1 MQTAP
6 QGFISEA
13 YLFERWLSPMM
24 DQHNHLSQS
33 VSSMSTLGQG
43 TDPIIASGSPP
54 LMDRSGSAELFPLSH
69 PDSSGLGEDGL
80 SELYAKQ
87 TIMMP
92 MHQPPSIEDL
102 DEIEAH
108 LSLNM
113 SPMPQMSLSPEGNPA

>member
-1 MQTAP
+1 
-6 QGFISEA
+6 
-13 YLFERWLSPMM
+13 MM
-24 DQHNHLSQS
+24 DQHNQLPQS
-33 VSSMSTLGQG
+33 VSPLSTLGQG
-43 TDPIIASGSPP
+43 SDPIIASGSPP

-69 PDSSGLGEDGL
+69 HHDSSTLGEDGL

-92 MHQPPSIEDL
+92 MHQPPSLEDM

-113 SPMPQMSLSPEGNPA
+113 SPMHQMSLSPEGNPA